1 MQINDLLTEIENS
14 SKNINENDEN
24 AEEKIKDIIGKN
36 ILMKNIESLSL
47 DINNVE
53 YIQQFINQE
62 IENKNKDEKKD
73 YELGTFCLYYWIEII
88 ALYINLIGVYQIIII
103 MNSLFEIIKQDILFR
118 FTSTKK
124 ITFFDALIKLSL
136 RDFQEIKIEMWSS
149 IIGEI
154 ILESLGFE
162 ISSAIFFFLL

>member
-1 MQINDLLTEIENS
+1 MQKNDLLTEIENS

-124 ITFFDALIKLSL
+124 
-136 RDFQEIKIEMWSS
+136 
-149 IIGEI
+149 
-154 ILESLGFE
+154 
-162 ISSAIFFFLL
+162 

>member
-1 MQINDLLTEIENS
+1 MSNKDLLKKIENS
-14 SKNINENDEN
+14 SKNIEDNDEN

-103 MNSLFEIIKQDILFR
+103 MNSLFEIII
-118 FTSTKK
+118 
-124 ITFFDALIKLSL
+124 
-136 RDFQEIKIEMWSS
+136 
-149 IIGEI
+149 
-154 ILESLGFE
+154 
-162 ISSAIFFFLL
+162 